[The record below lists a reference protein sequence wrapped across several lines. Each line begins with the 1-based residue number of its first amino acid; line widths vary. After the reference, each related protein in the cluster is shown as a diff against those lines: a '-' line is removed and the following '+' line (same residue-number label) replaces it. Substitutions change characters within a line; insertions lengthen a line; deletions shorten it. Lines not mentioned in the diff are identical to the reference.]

1 MKVVWCPGHALVSF
15 ANVPNPIMKHLLIIA
30 LLLPVS
36 ATAQKEFPAVW
47 ESKFAVDAK
56 FKGFTEDLEFVIGGD
71 MTEVQ
76 VLDGGTGKS
85 LWVYNFK
92 EKNGVNK
99 CDRWRSLNDSETIEV
114 TIQQKGKDGTQE
126 IFYLDYATGQ
136 VVGETHLVERAAK
149 VKKAHLRTPRA
160 KGAKRTVIQSSCYDA
175 ASNTTVDIGYDG
187 ARNLSAKGGTD
198 VNITVEASG
207 ANAWKSSFTGKVV
220 RHLNQDMLAWD
231 ESEVILGVSTGHGK
245 VFVVYE
251 GITCLDLVSG
261 KVLWSTTFDN
271 VQTDG
276 GLKVTQEIG
285 RSAMPLPAA
294 DGVYLCDFSKG
305 ERTIKKLDLNTG
317 AVLWQADKLKKDDI
331 VSELV
336 LDGSNLIARFGGL
349 IRKEQYIPGID
360 GNPDVYKVEY
370 LFEGSTSLRAYDA
383 TTGKA
388 GWTTE
393 AMDLPDNFKK
403 SECNILSSA
412 GRIYACGEKNLYIFE
427 TATGT
432 LLKQGDYNSKTV
444 GKAHALYPYGAY
456 YIIEG
461 EKGIAQLDAE
471 LGQKYATSTG
481 KCLLT
486 EMQGDAFIVWTGKKP
501 DERNEFLRFDP
512 ANGAILGSM
521 SDCFRPRFNLS
532 GDRFLKFDGQKV
544 TQYSTN

>member
-1 MKVVWCPGHALVSF
+1 MKNLFLA
-15 ANVPNPIMKHLLIIA
+15 A
-30 LLLPVS
+30 LLLSTS
-36 ATAQKEFPAVW
+36 AIAQKQFPAVW
-47 ESKFAVDAK
+47 ESKFAVEAK
-56 FKGFTEDLEFVIGGD
+56 WKGFTEDLDYVIGGD

-76 VLDGGTGKS
+76 VLDGATGKT
-85 LWVYNFK
+85 LWVHNFK

-99 CDRWRSLNDSETIEV
+99 CERWRAMHDSETIEV
-114 TIQQKGKDGTQE
+114 TIQQKGKEGSKE
-126 IFYLDYATGQ
+126 IFHLDYATGQ
-136 VVGETHLVERAAK
+136 VVGESLLVDRAAK
-149 VKKAHLRTPRA
+149 VKKSRVKAPRT

-175 ASNTTVDIGYDG
+175 ATNTTVDIAYDDE
-187 ARNLSAKGGTD
+187 RSISAKGGTD
-198 VNITVEASG
+198 LNITVEASG
-207 ANAWKSSFTGKVV
+207 ANAWKTNFTGKVV
-220 RHLNQDMLAWD
+220 RHLNQDMLALD

-331 VSELV
+331 VSELL
-336 LDGSNLIARFGGL
+336 LDGGNLIARFGGL
-349 IRKEQYIPGID
+349 IRKEQYIPGMD

-370 LFEGSTSLRAYDA
+370 LFEGSTALRSYDA
-383 TTGKA
+383 ATGKA
-388 GWTTE
+388 GWSTE

-403 SECNILSSA
+403 SECNILSST

-427 TATGT
+427 TSTGK
-432 LLKQGDYNSKTV
+432 LLKQGDYNAKTI
-444 GKAHALYPYGAY
+444 GKAHALYPFNEY
-456 YIIEG
+456 YIVEG
-461 EKGIAQLDAE
+461 EKGLAQLDAD
-471 LGQKYATSTG
+471 LVQKYATNTG
-481 KCLLT
+481 KCLMT
-486 EMQGDAFIVWTGKKP
+486 EVQGEAFIVWTGKKP

-512 ANGAILGSM
+512 ATGAIQGTM
-521 SDCFRPRFNLS
+521 TDCFRPRFNLN

-544 TQYSTN
+544 TQYRTN